1 MSKNNNNTLVEVQ
14 DLTVYF
20 PVHAGSI
27 LKKKIGDIKAV
38 DGINFRIAQGETMG
52 LVGESGS
59 GKTTTGQA
67 ILQIDQPTGGKIFFE
82 GEEVTG
88 LSKKRDKTVAP
99 QDADDL
105 SRPIRFPKP
114 ANEGG
119 QHHR

>member
-1 MSKNNNNTLVEVQ
+1 MSKNNDTLVEAQ

-20 PVHAGSI
+20 PVHVGSI
-27 LKKKIGDIKAV
+27 LKRKIGDIKAV
-38 DGINFRIAQGETMG
+38 DGINFRITQGETMG

-88 LSKKRDKTVAP
+88 
-99 QDADDL
+99 
-105 SRPIRFPKP
+105 SRQGERSFLRVRRSP
-114 ANEGG
+114 G
-119 QHHR
+119 